1 MNEFDP
7 DFERPSKSQLK
18 REAHALQALG
28 EELVELPPEVLEPL
42 ELPDKLLEAIALAR
56 QIKQHGGRKRQ
67 MQYIGKLMR
76 SIDPEPI
83 QALLDQRKQAQR
95 QQARRLHVVEDWR
108 DRLIAEGD
116 AVLGPFIDAYPQV
129 ERAEL
134 RQLVRSAQRERETG
148 KPAGAGRKLFRY
160 IQALDSGA

>member
-1 MNEFDP
+1 MNEFDS
-7 DFERPSKSQLK
+7 DFDRPSKSQLK

-28 EELVELPPEVLEPL
+28 EQLVELPPEVLAPL
-42 ELPDKLLEAIALAR
+42 ELPDKLLEALALAR

-76 SIDPEPI
+76 GVDPEPI
-83 QALLDQRKQAQR
+83 EALLDQRRQAQR

-116 AVLGPFIDAYPQV
+116 AALGGFIEQYPQV

-134 RQLVRSAQRERETG
+134 RQLVRNAQRERETG
-148 KPAGAGRKLFRY
+148 KPAGAARKLFRF
-160 IQALDSGA
+160 IQALDSPT

>member
-1 MNEFDP
+1 MNEFDNE
-7 DFERPSKSQLK
+7 FEAPSKSQLK

-28 EELVELPPEVLEPL
+28 EELVALSPETLAPLDLPE
-42 ELPDKLLEAIALAR
+42 KLLDALALAR
-56 QIKQHGGRKRQ
+56 QIKQHGARKRQ

-95 QQARRLHVVEDWR
+95 QQAQRLHVVEDWR
-108 DRLIAEGD
+108 DRLVAEGD
-116 AVLGPFIDAYPQV
+116 AALGDFITRYPTV

-134 RQLVRSAQRERETG
+134 RQLVRNAQRERDTG

-160 IQALDSGA
+160 IQSLDGGQ